1 MSIRFSFCSNLFCS
15 CFNHAKHFKTFSMSV
30 QTAPMYAQDAYVP
43 NQTDELL
50 WWLSTAEK
58 ELIKDCVVDR
68 NRYRIVGM
76 TVLATWIFATLA
88 WTYFFSTVIDNV
100 FLYVGS
106 GLFMGF
112 VILTIDRALIKG
124 INRFNKNK
132 ITPLLF
138 RGALA
143 LTIGTFMAQP
153 AILYM
158 FDKEIKMQ
166 VSLDNEKRKLT
177 KRTELDALYKNRKD
191 ELLKEKTTLQ
201 KSLDTKYADVTAAR
215 DKFLAETD
223 GSGGTG
229 KVGIKDIAIAKRN
242 EYQKLD
248 EEYKALLATNQQR
261 ITAIDEE
268 LNTMEAT
275 IKQQEKD
282 FLQYLN
288 TGFLTRIEAMNNLLK
303 ENSALQFRY
312 YLILIILMLIELMP
326 VIAKT
331 MLPAGVYDEKVRQRE
346 QMEKLLLEESMDYE
360 KDMKRLY
367 NKLSMQHDTETMEEF
382 FRMNKE
388 EQKNKLNHFGKDWK
402 RNDENMQGFWSKVK
416 QQMISR
422 PEN

>member
-1 MSIRFSFCSNLFCS
+1 
-15 CFNHAKHFKTFSMSV
+15 MSV
-30 QTAPMYAQDAYVP
+30 QTAPMYAQDAYEP
-43 NQTDELL
+43 SQTDELL

-58 ELIKDCVVDR
+58 ELIKDCLVDR
-68 NRYRIVGM
+68 NRYRIIGM
-76 TVLATWIFATLA
+76 TVLAIWIFATLA

-100 FLYVGS
+100 FLYAGS

-132 ITPLLF
+132 FMPLLF

-191 ELLKEKTTLQ
+191 ELLKEKTSLQ
-201 KSLDTKYADVTAAR
+201 KSLDAKYADVNTAR
-215 DKFLAETD
+215 DKFIAETD
-223 GSGGTG
+223 GSGGSG
-229 KVGIKDIAIAKRN
+229 KVGIKDIALAKRN

-248 EEYKALLATNQQR
+248 EEYKDFQSTTQQR
-261 ITAIDEE
+261 INAIDEE
-268 LNTMEAT
+268 LNAMEAT
-275 IKQQEKD
+275 IKKQEAD

-303 ENSALQFRY
+303 ENGALQFRY

-331 MLPAGVYDEKVRQRE
+331 MLPVGVYDEKVRQRE
-346 QMEKLLLEESMDYE
+346 NMEKILLEESTDYE
-360 KDMKRLY
+360 KDMKRLF
-367 NKLSMQHDTETMEEF
+367 NRLSMQHDTETMEEF

-388 EQKNKLNHFGKDWK
+388 EQKNKLNHLGKDWK
-402 RNDENMQGFWSKVK
+402 RNDENMQGFWAKVK

>member
-1 MSIRFSFCSNLFCS
+1 MPS
-15 CFNHAKHFKTFSMSV
+15 
-30 QTAPMYAQDAYVP
+30 
-43 NQTDELL
+43 QTDELL

-68 NRYRIVGM
+68 NRYRIIGM

-100 FLYVGS
+100 FLYIGS
-106 GLFMGF
+106 GVFMGF

-124 INRFNKNK
+124 INQYNKRK
-132 ITPLLF
+132 FTPLLF

-177 KRTELDALYKNRKD
+177 KRNELDVLYKNRKD
-191 ELLKEKTTLQ
+191 ELLKEKTALQ
-201 KSLDTKYADVTAAR
+201 KTLDTKYADVNTAR
-215 DKFLAETD
+215 DRFITETD
-223 GSGGTG
+223 GSGGSG
-229 KVGIKDIAIAKRN
+229 KVGIKDIALAKRN

-248 EEYKALLATNQQR
+248 EEYKVLQSTTQPR
-261 ITAIDEE
+261 IIAIDEE
-268 LNTMEAT
+268 LNSMEAT
-275 IKQQEKD
+275 IKKQEAD

-303 ENSALQFRY
+303 ENGALQFRY

-331 MLPAGVYDEKVRQRE
+331 LLPNGVYDEKVRQRE
-346 QMEKLLLEESMDYE
+346 LLEKTLLQESMDYE
-360 KDMKRLY
+360 KDMKRHF
-367 NKLSMQHDTETMEEF
+367 NKLSMKHDTETMEEF
-382 FRMNKE
+382 FRMQKE
-388 EQKNKLNHFGKDWK
+388 AEKEKLHHFGKDWK
-402 RNDENMQGFWSKVK
+402 RNDENMQGFWTKVK

>member
-1 MSIRFSFCSNLFCS
+1 
-15 CFNHAKHFKTFSMSV
+15 MSV

-43 NQTDELL
+43 TQTDELL
-50 WWLSTAEK
+50 WWLATAEK
-58 ELIKDCVVDR
+58 ELIKDCVVDS
-68 NRYRIVGM
+68 NRYRIIGM
-76 TVLATWIFATLA
+76 TVLATWIFASLA

-124 INRFNKNK
+124 INQYNKRK
-132 ITPLLF
+132 FMPLIF

-177 KRTELDALYKNRKD
+177 KRNELDVLYKNRKD
-191 ELLKEKTTLQ
+191 ELLKEKMSLQ
-201 KSLDTKYADVTAAR
+201 KSLDVKYADVNTAR
-215 DKFLAETD
+215 DKFIAETD
-223 GSGGTG
+223 GSGGSG
-229 KVGIKDIAIAKRN
+229 KVGIKDIALAKRN

-248 EEYKALLATNQQR
+248 EEYKALQSTAQPR

-268 LNTMEAT
+268 LNGMEAT
-275 IKQQEKD
+275 IKKQEAD

-303 ENSALQFRY
+303 ENGALQFRY

-331 MLPAGVYDEKVRQRE
+331 LLPNGVYDEKVRQRE
-346 QMEKLLLEESMDYE
+346 LLEKTLVQESMDYE

-388 EQKNKLNHFGKDWK
+388 EQKNKFNHLGKDWK
-402 RNDENMQGFWSKVK
+402 RNDENMQGFWARVK
-416 QQMISR
+416 EQMISR

>member
-1 MSIRFSFCSNLFCS
+1 
-15 CFNHAKHFKTFSMSV
+15 MSV

-43 NQTDELL
+43 TQTDELL

-58 ELIKDCVVDR
+58 ELIKDCIVDR
-68 NRYRIVGM
+68 NRYRIIGM

-100 FLYVGS
+100 FLYIGS
-106 GLFMGF
+106 GVFMGF

-124 INRFNKNK
+124 INQYNKRK
-132 ITPLLF
+132 FTPLLF

-177 KRTELDALYKNRKD
+177 KRNELDALYKSRKE
-191 ELLKEKTTLQ
+191 ELVKGKTALQ
-201 KSLDTKYADVTAAR
+201 KSLDTKYADVTTAR

-229 KVGIKDIAIAKRN
+229 KVGIKDVALAKRN

-248 EEYKALLATNQQR
+248 EEYKALLSTSQQR
-261 ITAIDEE
+261 ITAIDDE
-268 LNTMEAT
+268 LNSMEAT
-275 IKQQEKD
+275 IKKQEAD

-303 ENSALQFRY
+303 ENGALQFRY

-331 MLPAGVYDEKVRQRE
+331 LLPNGVYDEKVRQRE
-346 QMEKLLLEESMDYE
+346 LLEKTLLQESMDYE

-388 EQKNKLNHFGKDWK
+388 EQKTKLNHFGKDWK
-402 RNDENMQGFWSKVK
+402 RNDENMQGFWARVK
-416 QQMISR
+416 EQMISR